1 MYIYI
6 SIHIYIPFDMP
17 QLLRMRKAFPK
28 TLRVP
33 RVSFAP
39 LWGSDIQEP
48 RDSWATWRRLYGGRK
63 RNRLKSEIFS
73 KSHIFAHLFFRV
85 LGGGFRR
92 AKLNRLGVRGNES
105 PSHNYFSTANDWLKM
120 LLGNSSTPLC
130 MVFLFCGWDLVFV
143 CKANQASDESIR
155 KTESLFFKGVVGRNE
170 SACAS

>member
-6 SIHIYIPFDMP
+6 LYLYTYIF
-17 QLLRMRKAFPK
+17 LLTCHNFFAWGRLFPK

-105 PSHNYFSTANDWLKM
+105 PSHNYFSTAKWLAENVAGE
-120 LLGNSSTPLC
+120 LINTSLYGVLVLRVGPSLC
-130 MVFLFCGWDLVFV
+130 L
-143 CKANQASDESIR
+143 QSQPS
-155 KTESLFFKGVVGRNE
+155 
-170 SACAS
+170 